1 MKYQRGVALIIV
13 LWITVLLSV
22 VVGSYLLLARTE
34 SLQARNL
41 VDSTRARLAAEAG
54 IHRAVI
60 ELRNPD
66 LEQRWFGDGRAYTF
80 NLEDM
85 KIEVRVRD
93 ETGLI
98 DINLA
103 DEQMLERLLE
113 FNTDLEESERTALVQ
128 AILDYRD
135 SDDLPRLDGA
145 EADEYAAAGL
155 PYGPKNAP
163 FDTVA
168 ELQQV
173 LGMNWRL
180 FQQLEPAIT
189 VHSGRPNVNPAFAPA
204 QVLQLLPGMDPE
216 LARQYVEQRH
226 QVVAGSE
233 PLPALPDGTQPLAQG
248 GGLTYSIRSR
258 ATLPNGT
265 WTEVYAT
272 IRQGGGLKG
281 RPFRYLRLKKD
292 KTDAN

>member
-1 MKYQRGVALIIV
+1 MNRQQGVALIIV

-41 VDSTRARLAAEAG
+41 VDATRARIAAEAG

-66 LEQRWFGDGRAYTF
+66 LEQRWFGDGRPYTF
-80 NLEDM
+80 MLDEVE
-85 KIEVRVRD
+85 IEVRLRD
-93 ETGLI
+93 ETGLV

-103 DEQMLERLLE
+103 DEQMLGRLLE
-113 FNTDLEESERTALVQ
+113 FNTDLEETEREALVQ

-135 SDDLPRLDGA
+135 SDDLPRLNGA
-145 EADEYAAAGL
+145 EADDYAAAGL
-155 PYGPKNAP
+155 SYGPKNAP

-226 QVVAGSE
+226 QVMAGTE
-233 PLPALPDGTQPLAQG
+233 PLPVLPDGTQPLAQG

-265 WTEVYAT
+265 WTEVHAT